1 MVRTP
6 RFTAQSKSSI
16 PRQETKIQQ
25 ASRRGQ
31 KKKKKKGTKIR
42 AFLLVKKGGTL
53 QTNNKS

>member
-6 RFTAQSKSSI
+6 RFTAQSESSI

-31 KKKKKKGTKIR
+31 KKKKSTKIR

-53 QTNNKS
+53 QTNKS